1 LLKEYLFLQKH
12 INNLYNNQNQTNTP
26 CLQDI
31 FSKKD
36 YYNLLKIV
44 LDTIKENKN
53 ASLTTLRL
61 KLFEKSGLKETIE
74 EFVYKTKIT
83 PGIILDFGTV
93 NTRDTIICGNRQ
105 EVIFKNNEFA
115 SDILPIEQDT
125 IFDLASTSKIFTCI
139 AILKL
144 KEAGLIDLFDPIIKY
159 CPEFKN
165 LSNVTIFD
173 LLKFKT
179 MLVTVPRID
188 NAESK
193 EEAQKILKNI
203 YVKEDQNFINAY
215 TDMGALVLKYVIEK
229 VSKMSF
235 NSFVEEVILKPC
247 QMFDTHLNVPL
258 EKIYRVANENYSSI
272 VFKTGKFQTRFNNV
286 PGTPHDKKALSLGH
300 AYGNAPGHAGYFS
313 TKDDMLKLAH
323 AFCHF
328 EILNQESVFSISDNV
343 VGLEQENFYTRF
355 YGSLVYLKQ
364 PDPKYLS
371 VYPPLSGRSFMS
383 PGFAGTTLYVDPLNK
398 ITLFI
403 GSNRLHNRIFQI
415 HPEQHKNIKIKEFN
429 QKTYSLSNQPDKI
442 ICSSFTADKEVL
454 VKKALD
460 LALQY
465 QFLEKLLN
473 QDKKLHL
480 VREL

>member
-1 LLKEYLFLQKH
+1 
-12 INNLYNNQNQTNTP
+12 
-26 CLQDI
+26 
-31 FSKKD
+31 
-36 YYNLLKIV
+36 
-44 LDTIKENKN
+44 
-53 ASLTTLRL
+53 
-61 KLFEKSGLKETIE
+61 
-74 EFVYKTKIT
+74 
-83 PGIILDFGTV
+83 
-93 NTRDTIICGNRQ
+93 
-105 EVIFKNNEFA
+105 
-115 SDILPIEQDT
+115 
-125 IFDLASTSKIFTCI
+125 
-139 AILKL
+139 
-144 KEAGLIDLFDPIIKY
+144 
-159 CPEFKN
+159 
-165 LSNVTIFD
+165 
-173 LLKFKT
+173 
-179 MLVTVPRID
+179 
-188 NAESK
+188 
-193 EEAQKILKNI
+193 
-203 YVKEDQNFINAY
+203 
-215 TDMGALVLKYVIEK
+215 
-229 VSKMSF
+229 
-235 NSFVEEVILKPC
+235 
-247 QMFDTHLNVPL
+247 
-258 EKIYRVANENYSSI
+258 
-272 VFKTGKFQTRFNNV
+272 
-286 PGTPHDKKALSLGH
+286 
-300 AYGNAPGHAGYFS
+300 
-313 TKDDMLKLAH
+313 MLKLAH